1 MNKTLN
7 FTDFIKKLPYILL
20 SRRCPMIKNSWT
32 LISDALE
39 LLLAGNGSST
49 AGVYGKDAS
58 GRK

>member
-1 MNKTLN
+1 
-7 FTDFIKKLPYILL
+7 
-20 SRRCPMIKNSWT
+20 MIKNSWT